1 MVQHAELKLVGP
13 RKIELCHRELAFVA
27 MAEDTHIF
35 GQHAA
40 LSLLPMWF
48 AELIKLGVDV
58 ATVEARGKQSQ

>member
-1 MVQHAELKLVGP
+1 
-13 RKIELCHRELAFVA
+13 

-35 GQHAA
+35 WQHGA

-58 ATVEARGKQSQ
+58 ATVEAGGKQSQ